1 MNSVWTRIFSR
12 LYTMAEEFAVEN
24 PMRADPREDLLR
36 GRVGEVRETDR
47 HLQTEFIRKLMASI
61 TLISASVPC
70 GLAYGSVPAC
80 VGLAGMSLTG
90 AVLILATMVCV
101 LRDANANRTL
111 LERLEAELSIVQ
123 RMARENPGAQARIVP
138 VGTGDNTI
146 FAFYLNGRPIV
157 ATAVEGHGGDPTFV
171 PPPGYSTGLPKGG
184 TRRKRRVNRRS
195 RYRQVS

>member
-12 LYTMAEEFAVEN
+12 LYTMAEEFAAGN
-24 PMRADPREDLLR
+24 PREDLLR

-146 FAFYLNGRPIV
+146 FAFYLNGRPVV
-157 ATAVEGHGGDPTFV
+157 ATAVEGGGDPTFV